1 MSELFLIA
9 RIAGRTVAINS
20 DQVDSVVD
28 IAEITPVPRTGPEVR
43 GLAALRSRVVMVIDT
58 HAALGLPASDPPP
71 SRAVITVVEGHHYAI
86 LVDAL
91 EDVAP
96 FARVALTGGIAVDGG
111 WARAGCGIVDRDGD
125 PILAIDLRALV
136 PAMTQP
142 GIAIAA

>member
-28 IAEITPVPRTGPEVR
+28 ITEITPVLRTSAEVR

-58 HAALGLPASDPPP
+58 HAALGLPESDVPP
-71 SRAVITVVEGHHYAI
+71 SRAVITMVDGHHYAV

-136 PAMTQP
+136 PAMAQP
-142 GIAIAA
+142 GNAIAA

>member
-1 MSELFLIA
+1 MTELFLIA

-28 IAEITPVPRTGPEVR
+28 IGEITPVPRTGPEVR

-58 HAALGLPASDPPP
+58 HAALGLPTGDLPP
-71 SRAVITVVEGHHYAI
+71 SRAVITMVEGHHYAI

-96 FARVALTGGIAVDGG
+96 FVRTALTNGIAVDGG

-125 PILAIDLRALV
+125 PILAIDLRSLV
-136 PAMTQP
+136 PAMAQP
-142 GIAIAA
+142 STAFAA

>member
-1 MSELFLIA
+1 MTELFLVA

-28 IAEITPVPRTGPEVR
+28 IAEITPVPRAGIEVR
-43 GLAALRSRVVMVIDT
+43 GLAALRSRVVLVIDT
-58 HAALGLPASDPPP
+58 RAALGLAETDLPP
-71 SRAVITVVEGHHYAI
+71 SRAVITVVDGHHYAI

-96 FARVALTGGIAVDGG
+96 LSLAPLTGGIAVDGG

-125 PILAIDLRALV
+125 PILAIDLRAIIPLSL
-136 PAMTQP
+136 
-142 GIAIAA
+142 IAA

>member
-28 IAEITPVPRTGPEVR
+28 IAEITPVPRTSAEVR

-58 HAALGLPASDPPP
+58 HAALGLPASDLPP